1 MKFVRDNMA
10 TQFAFVWKSNF
21 RRSTPSTRRC
31 PRNNLCSMAWRST
44 KVHAI
49 SLRIPYSLVDF
60 SRRFAFFGLSS
71 LLAPPEK
78 STNDQENQLVEL
90 SSSAALTVLPAQRLL
105 AAASKVER
113 DAKIASEKAKRLVKN
128 LKKRRN
134 LRQTNG
140 PAKLQAAQ
148 VNACV
153 VIKVP
158 SIHVE
163 VVL

>member
-1 MKFVRDNMA
+1 MEIKFWAPHAVDASSRRRGG
-10 TQFAFVWKSNF
+10 S
-21 RRSTPSTRRC
+21 RRSTQYLSGYP
-31 PRNNLCSMAWRST
+31 N
-44 KVHAI
+44 
-49 SLRIPYSLVDF
+49 SLVDS

-78 STNDQENQLVEL
+78 STNDQVKQLVEL
-90 SSSAALTVLPAQRLL
+90 SSSVALTVAPAVRRI

-113 DAKIASEKAKRLVKN
+113 DAEKASVKAA
-128 LKKRRN
+128 RRVKQLQKPRR

-140 PAKLQAAQ
+140 PAKLQTAQ
-148 VNACV
+148 VDACV

-163 VVL
+163 VVP

>member
-1 MKFVRDNMA
+1 
-10 TQFAFVWKSNF
+10 
-21 RRSTPSTRRC
+21 
-31 PRNNLCSMAWRST
+31 MAWRST

-113 DAKIASEKAKRLVKN
+113 DAKTAAKKAAWRVKQ
-128 LKKRRN
+128 LQKQRN
-134 LRQTNG
+134 LRQRNG
-140 PAKLQAAQ
+140 PAKLRAAR
-148 VNACV
+148 VDACV

-163 VVL
+163 VVP

>member
-1 MKFVRDNMA
+1 MK
-10 TQFAFVWKSNF
+10 
-21 RRSTPSTRRC
+21 
-31 PRNNLCSMAWRST
+31 
-44 KVHAI
+44 
-49 SLRIPYSLVDF
+49 
-60 SRRFAFFGLSS
+60 S

-78 STNDQENQLVEL
+78 STNDQAKQLVEL
-90 SSSAALTVLPAQRLL
+90 YSSAALTVLPAKRLL